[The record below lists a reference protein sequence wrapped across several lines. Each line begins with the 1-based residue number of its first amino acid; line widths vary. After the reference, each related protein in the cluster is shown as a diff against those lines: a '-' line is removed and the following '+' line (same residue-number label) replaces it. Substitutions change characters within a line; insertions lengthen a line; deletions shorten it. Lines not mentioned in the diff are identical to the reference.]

1 MTTSNDKHSISSAT
15 EAIKNLQLEEGRNPE
30 ALAALQQV
38 LSAVQQVQ
46 TIISAGNL
54 NGNLSPNVNNVSDNP
69 ISATSIGSASANL
82 ASPFSD
88 DVVNSVRFGLNG
100 CVSNVSPISQSPVTV
115 INISNCT
122 FNSTVTEASANSRKF
137 NQQELKAGVD
147 VENTVSNDV
156 VITWIPFVE
165 QVKKLGFSGSEV
177 ISLLKQFHG
186 DCSLVLQKLYEQ

>member
-1 MTTSNDKHSISSAT
+1 MTTSNNKHSISSVT
-15 EAIKNLQLEEGRNPE
+15 EAIKNLQLEGGKNPE
-30 ALAALQQV
+30 VLAALQQV

-100 CVSNVSPISQSPVTV
+100 CVSNVSPISQSPD
-115 INISNCT
+115 
-122 FNSTVTEASANSRKF
+122 RK
-137 NQQELKAGVD
+137 
-147 VENTVSNDV
+147 SV
-156 VITWIPFVE
+156 V
-165 QVKKLGFSGSEV
+165 
-177 ISLLKQFHG
+177 
-186 DCSLVLQKLYEQ
+186 

>member
-1 MTTSNDKHSISSAT
+1 MSPISSVT
-15 EAIKNLQLEEGRNPE
+15 EAISKLQLEGGANN
-30 ALAALQQV
+30 ADVLAALQQV
-38 LSAVQQVQ
+38 TSAVQQVQ

-82 ASPFSD
+82 ASPGSD
-88 DVVNSVRFGLNG
+88 DVINSIRFGLNG

-122 FNSTVTEASANSRKF
+122 FNSTVTEASATSAKF
-137 NQQELKAGVD
+137 NNQEVEAGVD
-147 VENTVSNDV
+147 VRNAVSNDIISV
-156 VITWIPFVE
+156 WVPFVE
-165 QVKKLGFSGSEV
+165 QMKKLGFAGNQTV
-177 ISLLKQFHG
+177 ALLRQYNG

>member
-1 MTTSNDKHSISSAT
+1 MTTSDDKHSISSAT
-15 EAIKNLQLEEGRNPE
+15 EAIKKLQLEGNPE

-69 ISATSIGSASANL
+69 VSATSIGSASANL

-88 DVVNSVRFGLNG
+88 DVVNSVRFGLTG

>member
-15 EAIKNLQLEEGRNPE
+15 EAIKNLQLEGGRNLE

-54 NGNLSPNVNNVSDNP
+54 NGNLSPK
-69 ISATSIGSASANL
+69 
-82 ASPFSD
+82 
-88 DVVNSVRFGLNG
+88 
-100 CVSNVSPISQSPVTV
+100 SQSPVTV

-137 NQQELKAGVD
+137 NQQELKAAVD

-186 DCSLVLQKLYEQ
+186 DCSLVLQKLYE